1 MSLWINISF
10 GYYSGIRNAWYIG
23 ENKLAFVL
31 IDRKQKQLYLI
42 FRIVWQDAI
51 VCGAF
56 LILDIKFVNFFSFLV
71 DSPLFYICEK
81 NQSVYLQLHEYL
93 KIINITFVAVFLM
106 FVSNCSCI
114 TPMHDEFIYWQRK
127 AFSLYFEFCNILT
140 QQKKWSGIRY
150 RGSLNEWQIY

>member
-56 LILDIKFVNFFSFLV
+56 LILDIKFVNFFRFLV

-93 KIINITFVAVFLM
+93 KIINSLQPFFWCLCQT
-106 FVSNCSCI
+106 VSCN

-127 AFSLYFEFCNILT
+127 AFNLYFEFCNILT

>member
-10 GYYSGIRNAWYIG
+10 GYYSGIRNAWYIT

-93 KIINITFVAVFLM
+93 IIMNSLQPFFWCLCQTV
-106 FVSNCSCI
+106 SCI
-114 TPMHDEFIYWQRK
+114 TPMPAEFIYWQRK
-127 AFSLYFEFCNILT
+127 AFIIISNFVIIET
-140 QQKKWSGIRY
+140 TEEMIRH
-150 RGSLNEWQIY
+150 QT

>member
-56 LILDIKFVNFFSFLV
+56 LILDIKFVNFFRVLV

-93 KIINITFVAVFLM
+93 KIINSLQPFFWCLCQTV
-106 FVSNCSCI
+106 SCI
-114 TPMHDEFIYWQRK
+114 TPMHDGYIYWQRK
-127 AFSLYFEFCNILT
+127 ALSLYFEFCKILT
-140 QQKKWSGIRY
+140 QQKKWSGIR
-150 RGSLNEWQIY
+150 

>member
-10 GYYSGIRNAWYIG
+10 DYYSGIRNAWYIG

-56 LILDIKFVNFFSFLV
+56 LILDIKFVNFFRFLV

-81 NQSVYLQLHEYL
+81 NQSVDLQLHEYL
-93 KIINITFVAVFLM
+93 KIINSLQPFFWCLCQTV
-106 FVSNCSCI
+106 SCI
-114 TPMHDEFIYWQRK
+114 TPMHDGFIYWQRK

-140 QQKKWSGIRY
+140 QQTKWSGIRY